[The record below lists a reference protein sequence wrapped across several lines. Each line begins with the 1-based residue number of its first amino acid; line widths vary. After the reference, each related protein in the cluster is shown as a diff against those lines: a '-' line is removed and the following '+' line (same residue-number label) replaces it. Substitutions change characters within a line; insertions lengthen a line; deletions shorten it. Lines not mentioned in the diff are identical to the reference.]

1 MKRIAKMKQ
10 PHPEPE
16 NKIYRIFESN
26 LHKLAYFL
34 GTTEGWYEEQVRILA
49 KQVRKARKELSQVEI
64 KLDKLSE
71 KMDRFELSEVEQKQ
85 MDELVDKADELT
97 DVDIFVPTEA
107 KLFRQFT
114 ELIRVLGLSYLVT
127 IFESYIAD
135 IVREILL
142 THPNIL
148 KSAKQ
153 FTAEAVLNLGGR
165 KQIVRY
171 LVEKEIEELLYK
183 SFPDIVNYFNRK
195 FNINLSDSG
204 VSVERIVEIMATRNI
219 HVHNGGIV
227 NRRYLEAV
235 KESKLKVGAYKSI
248 TSGYLRISF
257 DSIIALVK
265 FIDAEVQRKY
275 FAGQES

>member
-71 KMDRFELSEVEQKQ
+71 KMDRSELSEVEQKQ
-85 MDELVDKADELT
+85 MDKLEDKAYELT

-153 FTAEAVLNLGGR
+153 FTAETVLDLGGR

-171 LVEKEIEELLYK
+171 LAEKEIEELLYK

-227 NRRYLEAV
+227 NRRYLESV

-248 TSGYLRISF
+248 TSGYLKISF
-257 DSIIALVK
+257 DLIIALVK

>member
-1 MKRIAKMKQ
+1 MVTRGKQ
-10 PHPEPE
+10 PNSEAE
-16 NKIYRIFESN
+16 TKIYRIFGSN
-26 LHKLAYFL
+26 IWMLAYFL
-34 GTTEGWYEEQVRILA
+34 ETTEGWYEEQVRVLA
-49 KQVRKARKELSQVEI
+49 KQVQKARKELSQVEI
-64 KLDKLSE
+64 KLDKLSQ
-71 KMDRFELSEVEQKQ
+71 KIDRSELSEVEEKR

-153 FTAEAVLNLGGR
+153 FTAETVLNLGER
-165 KQIVRY
+165 KQIVSY
-171 LVEKEIEELLYK
+171 LAEKEIEGLLYK

-204 VSVERIVEIMATRNI
+204 VSDERIVEIMATRNI
-219 HVHNGGIV
+219 HVHNRGIV
-227 NRRYLEAV
+227 NRRYLESV

-257 DSIIALVK
+257 DSIVALVK